1 MDKGFWKVMIGDM
14 CHVDDTKED
23 GDLFNHFYVDDHQ
36 VGSFHRGW
44 TDATA
49 RLVSLE
55 RVIVFNKPL

>member
-23 GDLFNHFYVDDHQ
+23 GDLFNHFYVVDHQ

-44 TDATA
+44 TDAKA
-49 RLVSLE
+49 
-55 RVIVFNKPL
+55 